1 MVIDDERSE
10 AVGPDRPVSGDHSFA
25 SATVLPFRSD

>member
-10 AVGPDRPVSGDHSFA
+10 AIAADRPAGGEPLVRFQ
-25 SATVLPFRSD
+25 TVLPFRSD